1 MGFYYFEEKR
11 KFEREWELLEK
22 EYFAAGME
30 KSEID
35 LIRAFDWQWFCSRRV
50 YENHTQN
57 FPDEII
63 NDELSHSML
72 FQKFSGLSVMLD
84 LEDLGGRY
92 GWMETIEDKKLYQ
105 RLCALDSFELELLTM
120 IVMEGYSQSEVA
132 RIFGCSRNAVCKR
145 MKKIKKILQN
155 G

>member
-1 MGFYYFEEKR
+1 MGFHYFEEKR
-11 KFEREWELLEK
+11 KFKREWELLEV
-22 EYFAAGME
+22 EYLAAGMKE
-30 KSEID
+30 PEIE
-35 LIRAFDWQWFCSRRV
+35 LMRAFDWQWFCSRRV

-57 FPDEII
+57 FPDELI
-63 NDELSHSML
+63 NDELPYSTL
-72 FQKFSGLSVMLD
+72 FQKFSVLSVMFD

-92 GWMETIEDKKLYQ
+92 DWLETINDKKLYQ